1 MGATVISQAT
11 PTQGVGKREGLTII
25 VPVKAAVPNIT
36 AVRLDPVTHNLVR
49 EGVPLMLNP
58 YDRNAL
64 EFALRL
70 KDRYGGR
77 VITLSMAPPSGK
89 DFLESTIGMGADE
102 AYLITDRVFA
112 GADTL
117 ATSYTVAMTIRKLF
131 PEFNLVVMG
140 EETTDSTT
148 AHMPAQVASWLG
160 LPYLYYVVD
169 GEVNLKEGTV
179 RLTRYLEDE
188 GVFEEYEFQ
197 MPVIVSVYKDSNPPR
212 EISLSRKI
220 QARLGNLVKSVTN
233 NELKLDQYCVGLRGS
248 PTIVAKIED
257 AKPIPRK
264 KQVFKGDPKEAA
276 KWLIDNLT
284 KEGVIKP

>member
-1 MGATVISQAT
+1 MHIKSNDIE
-11 PTQGVGKREGLTII
+11 RMMDLTIV

-70 KDRYGGR
+70 KDKYGGN

-102 AYLITDRVFA
+102 AYLITDRAFA

-117 ATSYTVAMTIRKLF
+117 ATSYAVARSIQKLIPNF
-131 PEFNLVVMG
+131 DLVVFG

-160 LPYLYYVVD
+160 LPYVYYAVD
-169 GEVNLKEGTV
+169 AEVKLEDGLV
-179 RLTRYLEDE
+179 RVTRYLEDE
-188 GVFEEYEFQ
+188 GMYEVYEYK
-197 MPVIVSVYKDSNPPR
+197 MPIIVSVYRNSNPPR
-212 EISLSRKI
+212 DISLTRRI
-220 QARLGNLVKSVTN
+220 EARVKGLVKSVDN
-233 NELKLDQYCVGLRGS
+233 NELKLERECVGLRGS

-257 AKPIPRK
+257 AKPIERK
-264 KQVFKGDPKEAA
+264 KQIFKGDPKEAA
-276 KWLIDNLT
+276 RWLLDNLI
-284 KEGVIKP
+284 KEGVIKS

>member
-1 MGATVISQAT
+1 MGATVISSANAGST
-11 PTQGVGKREGLTII
+11 MGKELTII

-70 KDRYGGR
+70 KDKYGGR

-117 ATSYTVAMTIRKLF
+117 ATSYTVAMTIKKLF
-131 PEFNLVVMG
+131 PSFNLVVMG

-148 AHMPAQVASWLG
+148 AHMPAQVASWLS

-169 GEVNLKEGTV
+169 GEVDFEKGTI

-188 GVFEEYEFQ
+188 GVFEEYEYT

-212 EISLSRKI
+212 DISLNRKI
-220 QARLGNLVKSVTN
+220 QAKLSGLVKSVTN
-233 NELKLDQYCVGLRGS
+233 NELKLDPFCVGLRGS

-257 AKPIPRK
+257 AKPIQRK
-264 KQVFKGDPKEAA
+264 KQIFKGDPKEAA
-276 KWLIDNLT
+276 KWLIENLT
-284 KEGVIKP
+284 KEGVIRL

>member
-1 MGATVISQAT
+1 MG
-11 PTQGVGKREGLTII
+11 GLTII
-25 VPVKAAVPNIT
+25 VPVKAAVPNVT

-70 KDRYGGR
+70 KDKYGGK

-117 ATSYTVAMTIRKLF
+117 ATSYTVARSIQRLF
-131 PEFNLVVMG
+131 PNFDLIVFG
-140 EETTDSTT
+140 EETTDSST
-148 AHMPAQVASWLG
+148 AHMPAQVASWLN
-160 LPYLYYVVD
+160 LPYVYYAVDAEVKLEDGLIVV
-169 GEVNLKEGTV
+169 
-179 RLTRYLEDE
+179 TRYLEDE
-188 GVFEEYEFQ
+188 GVYETYEYK
-197 MPVIVSVYKDSNPPR
+197 MPIIISVYKNSNPPR
-212 EISLSRKI
+212 DISLVRKVE
-220 QARLGNLVKSVTN
+220 AKLNGLVKMVDN
-233 NELKLDQYCVGLRGS
+233 NALKLERECVGLRGS

-257 AKPIPRK
+257 AKPIERK
-264 KQVFKGDPKEAA
+264 RQIFKGDPKEAA
-276 KWLIDNLT
+276 KWLIDNLV
-284 KEGVIKP
+284 KDGVIKP

>member
-1 MGATVISQAT
+1 MS
-11 PTQGVGKREGLTII
+11 GLTII
-25 VPVKAAVPNIT
+25 VPVKAAVPNVT

-70 KDRYGGR
+70 KDRYGGK

-102 AYLITDRVFA
+102 AYLITDRAFA

-117 ATSYTVAMTIRKLF
+117 ATSYTVARSIQRLF
-131 PEFNLVVMG
+131 PNFDLIVFG

-148 AHMPAQVASWLG
+148 AHMPAQVASWLS
-160 LPYLYYVVD
+160 LPFVYYAVDAEVKLEDRLIVV
-169 GEVNLKEGTV
+169 
-179 RLTRYLEDE
+179 TRYLEDE
-188 GVFEEYEFQ
+188 GVYETYEYK
-197 MPVIVSVYKDSNPPR
+197 MPIIISVYKNSNPPR
-212 EISLSRKI
+212 DISLVRKVE
-220 QARLGNLVKSVTN
+220 AKLNGLVKVVDN
-233 NELKLDQYCVGLRGS
+233 NTLKLERECIGLRGS

-257 AKPIPRK
+257 AKPIERK
-264 KQVFKGDPKEAA
+264 KQIFKGDPKEAA
-276 KWLIDNLT
+276 KWLLDNLT
-284 KEGVIKP
+284 KEGVIRP

>member
-1 MGATVISQAT
+1 MGATVISSANAGLT
-11 PTQGVGKREGLTII
+11 MGKELTII

-70 KDRYGGR
+70 KDKYGGR
-77 VITLSMAPPSGK
+77 VVTLSMAPPSGK

-117 ATSYTVAMTIRKLF
+117 ATSYTVAMTVKKFF
-131 PEFNLVVMG
+131 PSFNLIVMG

-148 AHMPAQVASWLG
+148 AHMPAQVASWLN

-169 GEVNLKEGTV
+169 GEVNLEKGTI

-188 GVFEEYEFQ
+188 GVYEEYEYN
-197 MPVIVSVYKDSNPPR
+197 MPVIISVYKDSNPPR
-212 EISLSRKI
+212 DISLSRKI
-220 QARLGNLVKSVTN
+220 QAKLSNLVKSVTN
-233 NELKLDQYCVGLRGS
+233 NELKLDPFCVGLRGS

-264 KQVFKGDPKEAA
+264 KQIFKGDPREAA
-276 KWLIDNLT
+276 KWLIENLT
-284 KEGVIKP
+284 KEGVIRL